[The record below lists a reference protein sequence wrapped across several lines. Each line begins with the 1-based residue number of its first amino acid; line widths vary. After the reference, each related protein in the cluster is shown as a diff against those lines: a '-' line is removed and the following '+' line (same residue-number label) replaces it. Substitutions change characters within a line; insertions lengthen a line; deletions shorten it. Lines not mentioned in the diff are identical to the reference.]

1 MGQLRMKRLHKDQRG
16 FSILELVIV
25 ILLTGLITTAIT
37 TTFFQVFNMNTR
49 TANHMTAV
57 SQVQQAGKI
66 VSEDMLETQ
75 PDKINDDPSGPGE
88 LLILGW
94 TAQNSTV
101 VHDVTYTLEDGELWR
116 EETIEIIG
124 DDPVTTNV
132 RVAEYID
139 ATETSCCCDCDGDGY
154 CDGDCNCS
162 DIVLIF
168 TVTATVGEGT
178 VHEESEQRIYRIQP
192 RPELY

>member
-1 MGQLRMKRLHKDQRG
+1 LGQVRMKGLHKDQKG
-16 FSILELVIV
+16 LTILELVIV
-25 ILLTGLITTAIT
+25 ILLTGIVTAAIT

-49 TANHMTAV
+49 TANHMIAV

-66 VSEDMLETQ
+66 VSEDMLEAQ
-75 PDKINDDPSGPGE
+75 FNKIDDSPTGGE
-88 LLILGW
+88 FLKLGW
-94 TAQNSTV
+94 TAQNSTE

-116 EETIEIIG
+116 SESINGGPQTM
-124 DDPVTTNV
+124 T

-162 DIVLIF
+162 DVVLIF
-168 TVTATVGEGT
+168 TVTARVGE
-178 VHEESEQRIYRIQP
+178 EREQRVYRIQP
-192 RPELY
+192 RPQSY